1 MAGETDDVPMSTVS
15 IRNPMATKVR
25 IERLAQA
32 TQRSPDFL
40 ASEAVESYLTL
51 QPQQIAHI
59 EDGLA
64 DLDAGRVHTHEEI
77 ENLVREFDRLADEEA
92 SR

>member
-1 MAGETDDVPMSTVS
+1 MAGETDSVPMSTVS
-15 IRNPMATKVR
+15 VRILSATKER

-32 TQRSPDFL
+32 TQSAPGFL
-40 ASEAVESYLTL
+40 VSEVVESYLTR

-64 DLDAGRVHTHEEI
+64 DLDAGRVHTHERI
-77 ENLVREFDRLADEEA
+77 EDLVRAFERLADEEA

>member
-1 MAGETDDVPMSTVS
+1 MASDTDNVPMSTFS
-15 IRNPMATKVR
+15 IRIPTATKER
-25 IERLAQA
+25 IEQLAQV

-40 ASEAVESYLTL
+40 VAEAVESYLKL
-51 QPQQIAHI
+51 QARQVAHI

-77 ENLVREFDRLADEEA
+77 EDLVREFERLADEEA
-92 SR
+92 SP